1 MKQKQ
6 HSERPAVLRKG
17 KDWMCKCQAINLYKD
32 IECKMILIEKAD
44 AAYRLEKQLN
54 SQPSHRK
61 TAKEYQIERERK
73 RNEDFQGLNPYEA
86 ILKREL

>member
-1 MKQKQ
+1 MAKQ

-17 KDWMCKCQAINLYKD
+17 KDWMCKCQVINLY
-32 IECKMILIEKAD
+32 EQSVCKMIAVEATQLAERRLKA
-44 AAYRLEKQLN
+44 
-54 SQPSHRK
+54 SQPSSRK

-73 RNEDFQGLNPYEA
+73 REEGFQGLNPYEA

>member
-1 MKQKQ
+1 MAKQ

-17 KDWMCKCQAINLYKD
+17 KDWMCKCQAINLYEYV
-32 IECKMILIEKAD
+32 ECKMILIEKAD

-54 SQPSHRK
+54 PKSIRK

-73 RNEDFQGLNPYEA
+73 REESFQGLNPYEA